1 VTHDELARRVAE
13 RAVLHG
19 DFTLRSGRR
28 SSVYLDKYRFE
39 TDPALLGPIGERLAE
54 HVRELAPDRLGAP
67 ELGAVPLATAAS
79 LATGVPFVIVRKA
92 AKEHGTEGRVEGLYE
107 SGEKIVVIEDVV
119 TSGGALIAAVE
130 SLRSLGIVVEQ
141 AICVLD
147 REEGGRESLAAL
159 GVELRSLFARS
170 ALGM

>member
-1 VTHDELARRVAE
+1 MTQDELARRVAE

-19 DFTLRSGRR
+19 EFTLRSGRR
-28 SSVYLDKYRFE
+28 STVYLDKYRFE
-39 TDPALLGPIGERLAE
+39 TDPALLRPIGERLAE

-67 ELGAVPLATAAS
+67 ELGAVPLATAVS
-79 LATGVPFVIVRKA
+79 LATGLSFVIVRKA
-92 AKEHGTEGRVEGLYE
+92 AKEYATEGTVEGLYE
-107 SGEKIVVIEDVV
+107 KGERIVVIEDVV

-141 AICVLD
+141 AVCVLD
-147 REEGGRESLAAL
+147 REEGGRESLAEM

-170 ALGM
+170 VLGM

>member
-1 VTHDELARRVAE
+1 MTQDELARRVAE

-28 SSVYLDKYRFE
+28 STVYLDKYRFE
-39 TDPALLGPIGERLAE
+39 TDPALLRPIGERLAE

-67 ELGAVPLATAAS
+67 ELGAVPLATAVS
-79 LATGVPFVIVRKA
+79 LATGLSFVIVRKA
-92 AKEHGTEGRVEGLYE
+92 AKEYATAGKVEGLYE
-107 SGEKIVVIEDVV
+107 KGERIVVIEDVV

-141 AICVLD
+141 AVCVLN
-147 REEGGRESLAAL
+147 REEGGRESLAEM

>member
-1 VTHDELARRVAE
+1 MTHDELARRVAE

-19 DFTLRSGRR
+19 QFTLRSGRT

-39 TDPALLGPIGERLAE
+39 TDPELLRPIGEWLAE
-54 HVRELAPDRLGAP
+54 HVRELRPDRLGAP

-79 LATGVPFVIVRKA
+79 LASGIPFVIVRKA
-92 AKEHGTEGRVEGLYE
+92 AKEYATEGKVEGLYE
-107 SGEKIVVIEDVV
+107 QGEKIVVIEDVV

-141 AICVLD
+141 AVCVLD
-147 REEGGRESLAAL
+147 REEGGRESLAEM

>member
-1 VTHDELARRVAE
+1 MTHDELARRVAE

-19 DFTLRSGRR
+19 QFTLRSGRT

-39 TDPALLGPIGERLAE
+39 TDPELLRPIGEWLAE
-54 HVRELAPDRLGAP
+54 HVRELRPDRLGAP

-79 LATGVPFVIVRKA
+79 LASGIPFVIVRMA
-92 AKEHGTEGRVEGLYE
+92 AKEYATEGKVEGLYE
-107 SGEKIVVIEDVV
+107 QGEKIVVIEDVV

-141 AICVLD
+141 AVCVLD
-147 REEGGRESLAAL
+147 RDEGGRVSLAEM
-159 GVELRSLFARS
+159 GVELRSLFTRS

>member
-1 VTHDELARRVAE
+1 MTQDELARRVAE

-19 DFTLRSGRR
+19 EFTLRSGRR
-28 SSVYLDKYRFE
+28 STVYLDKYRFE
-39 TDPALLGPIGERLAE
+39 TDPALLRPIGERLAE

-67 ELGAVPLATAAS
+67 ELGAVPLATAVS
-79 LATGVPFVIVRKA
+79 LATGLSFVIVRKA
-92 AKEHGTEGRVEGLYE
+92 AKEYATEGTVEGLYE
-107 SGEKIVVIEDVV
+107 KGERIVVIEDVV
-119 TSGGALIAAVE
+119 TSGGALIAAVA

-141 AICVLD
+141 AVCVLD
-147 REEGGRESLAAL
+147 REEGGRESLAEM

>member
-1 VTHDELARRVAE
+1 MTQDELARRVAE

-28 SSVYLDKYRFE
+28 STVYLDKYRFE
-39 TDPALLGPIGERLAE
+39 TDPALLRPIGEWLAE

-67 ELGAVPLATAAS
+67 ELGAVPLATAVS
-79 LATGVPFVIVRKA
+79 LATGLSFVIVRKA
-92 AKEHGTEGRVEGLYE
+92 AKEYATAGKVEGLYE
-107 SGEKIVVIEDVV
+107 KGERIVVIEDVV

-141 AICVLD
+141 AVCVLD
-147 REEGGRESLAAL
+147 REEGGRESLAEM